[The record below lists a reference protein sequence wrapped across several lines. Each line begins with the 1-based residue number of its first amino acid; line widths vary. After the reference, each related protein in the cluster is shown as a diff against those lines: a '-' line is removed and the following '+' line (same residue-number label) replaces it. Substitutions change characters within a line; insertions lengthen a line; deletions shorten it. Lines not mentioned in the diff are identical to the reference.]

1 MCVSIIRNS
10 SRGVK
15 PGTVETDMV
24 EQGSWNPKCEYCDRD
39 PERFYQDETGLR
51 TNFCRWH
58 SYMFVGMLYQAGD
71 KKAAADMIHKELE
84 SLKEL
89 SEGIFLDTEAGAT

>member
-15 PGTVETDMV
+15 PATVETDTV
-24 EQGSWNPKCEYCDRD
+24 EQGPRNPKCEYCDRD

-58 SYMFVGMLYQAGD
+58 SYTFVGMLYQAED
-71 KKAAADMIHKELE
+71 KKAAEMIHKELE